1 MTRPAGIPH
10 RDGIAHL
17 KHLSG
22 PADRRFE
29 VAERETAKSGG
40 LERGLEPSVFEART
54 PAGQRRRSGDLHVCP
69 GCGSDLVYPTDWAP
83 ASERQWHVAL
93 RCPECEW
100 NGGGRYSQDAV
111 DRLDEALDRGT
122 EAVLDDLNILV
133 RANME
138 DQIDRFVEALNGD
151 QILPEDF

>member
-1 MTRPAGIPH
+1 MLKGVYY
-10 RDGIAHL
+10 L

-22 PADRRFE
+22 QADRAFE
-29 VAERETAKSGG
+29 VGDWETAKGSD
-40 LERGLEPSVFEART
+40 LERGLEPSVFEAREAGT
-54 PAGQRRRSGDLHVCP
+54 PRRRRGDLHICP
-69 GCGSDLVYPTDWAP
+69 ECGSDLVYPTDWAP
-83 ASERQWHVAL
+83 ATERQWHVAL

-100 NGGGRYSQDAV
+100 NGGGRYSQDVV
-111 DRLDEALDRGT
+111 DRLDEALDLGT

-138 DQIDRFVEALNGD
+138 DQIDRFVDALNGD

>member
-1 MTRPAGIPH
+1 MG
-10 RDGIAHL
+10 DG
-17 KHLSG
+17 
-22 PADRRFE
+22 
-29 VAERETAKSGG
+29 ETAKGSD
-40 LERGLEPSVFEART
+40 LERGLEPSVFQHRVSVG
-54 PAGQRRRSGDLHVCP
+54 PPRRSDDLHVCP
-69 GCGSDLVYPTDWAP
+69 ECGSDLVYPTDWAP
-83 ASERQWHVAL
+83 ASERKWHVAL

-100 NGGGRYSQDAV
+100 NGGGSYSQEVV

-138 DQIDRFVEALNGD
+138 DQIDRFVDALNGD